1 MQRRPMLVTLIV
13 AAFLLASCGS
23 EVTPGTAAP
32 ESPDGD
38 DPEPTAQPAEET
50 RTFSVVSNSAGVT
63 EYPMYATIDQLNSE
77 GWDISFYQITAG
89 ADVAAD
95 GVARGDFATGSGAI
109 NVYLAAIQAGAPI
122 EIVAARNVNA
132 WYLYAR
138 HSIESCEDLEGVR
151 LAIHSEASSSTALVR
166 QYIAETCPG
175 TEPDYIVIAGSEN
188 RFAALIADEVDASPV
203 EVFDGIALDR
213 EASDR
218 FYPMVNFAEALPDLY
233 TNSQVF
239 NTSFAEANPT
249 TVTEFLAAL
258 LAQYRMIE
266 GNPDYFRELDE
277 AYTEAEPLDDD
288 YLEFYASGFYPT
300 DGGLTEEGLQY
311 IIEYFES
318 QGSIESGLT
327 VEEAA
332 DLSYLEAANA
342 SLDN

>member
-13 AAFLLASCGS
+13 AAFLLVACGT
-23 EVTPGTAAP
+23 EVTPGTTQ
-32 ESPDGD
+32 SPDGGDPD
-38 DPEPTAQPAEET
+38 DTPAPTEET
-50 RTFSVVSNSAGVT
+50 RQFSVVSNSGGVT
-63 EYPMYATIDQLNSE
+63 EYPMLAAIDQLNSE
-77 GWDISFYQITAG
+77 GWDISFYQIVAG

-95 GVARGDFATGSGAI
+95 GIARGDFATGSGAI
-109 NVYLAAIQAGAPI
+109 NVYFAAIQAGAPLKV
-122 EIVAARNVNA
+122 VAARNANA

-138 HSIESCEDLEGVR
+138 HNIESCEDLAGVR

-166 QYIAETCPG
+166 QYIAETCPE
-175 TEPDYIVIAGSEN
+175 TQPNYIVIAGSEN

-239 NTSFAEANPT
+239 NTDFAEANPT
-249 TVTEFLAAL
+249 TVAEFLAAL
-258 LAQYRMIE
+258 LEQYRMIE
-266 GNPDYFRELDE
+266 GNPEYFRELDE
-277 AYTEAEPLDDD
+277 RYTEAELLDDD
-288 YLEFYASGFYPT
+288 YLEFYADGFYPI
-300 DGGLTEEGLQY
+300 DGGLTEEGVQY
-311 IIEYFES
+311 IIDYFET

-342 SLDN
+342 ALDE

>member
-1 MQRRPMLVTLIV
+1 MHRRPLLITLLVAMFVLV
-13 AAFLLASCGS
+13 ACGS
-23 EVTPGTAAP
+23 AATPSTEAG
-32 ESPDGD
+32 ESPGGTET
-38 DPEPTAQPAEET
+38 EPTAEPAEET
-50 RTFSVVSNSAGVT
+50 RTFSVVSNSGGVT
-63 EYPMYATIDQLNSE
+63 EYPMLAAIDQLNSE

-109 NVYLAAIQAGAPI
+109 NVYLAAIQAGAPL

-138 HSIESCEDLEGVR
+138 NNIESCEDLEGIR

-166 QYIAETCPG
+166 QYIAENCPG
-175 TEPDYIVIAGSEN
+175 TEPNYIVIAGSEN
-188 RFAALIADEVDASPV
+188 RYAALIADEVDASPV
-203 EVFDGIALDR
+203 EVFDAIALDR

-239 NTSFAEANPT
+239 NKEFADANPT

-258 LAQYRMIE
+258 LEQYRMIDGDPE
-266 GNPDYFRELDE
+266 YYRQLDE
-277 AYTEAEPLDDD
+277 QYTEGEPLDDE
-288 YLEFYASGFYPT
+288 YLEFYADGFYPT
-300 DGGLTEEGLQY
+300 DGGLTEENLEY
-311 IIEYFES
+311 IIDYFET
-318 QGSIESGLT
+318 QGFIEAGLT
-327 VEEAA
+327 VDEVA

-342 SLDN
+342 ALDE